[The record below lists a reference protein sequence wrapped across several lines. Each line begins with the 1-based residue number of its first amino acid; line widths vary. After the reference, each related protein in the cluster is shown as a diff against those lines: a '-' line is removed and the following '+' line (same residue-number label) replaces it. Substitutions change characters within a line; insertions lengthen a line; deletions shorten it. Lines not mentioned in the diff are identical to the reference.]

1 MAYSAN
7 RKPLELTALT
17 VLATDDTF
25 VVGDTSDTSEV
36 VKSIT
41 KAALITD
48 LSSSFATT
56 AFVTTADNLKA
67 NLASPTFTGTVVLPA
82 ATVTNAMIAN
92 GAVANLSGTNSGNET
107 GVTLAVLNAAAT
119 SKATPVGADSF
130 PIVNSAAADAIG
142 RVTFTNLMTFIGSF
156 VQTVTGKRNQP
167 RTNSTTTAATLA
179 PDLTVANVYFRTTQT
194 ATLTISAPI
203 GTPVIGETLYIEVSS
218 VASQTLTI
226 NAIYIPFG
234 AAFPAATT
242 AGKSFLLTCTFNGTN
257 WRSTGANEI

>member
-67 NLASPTFTGTVVLPA
+67 NLASPTFTGTVAGITSTMVGLGNVNNTSNATERA
-82 ATVTNAMIAN
+82 ATRTVTNMR
-92 GAVANLSGTNSGNET
+92 
-107 GVTLAVLNAAAT
+107 
-119 SKATPVGADSF
+119 
-130 PIVNSAAADAIG
+130 VNS
-142 RVTFTNLMTFIGSF
+142 RS
-156 VQTVTGKRNQP
+156 
-167 RTNSTTTAATLA
+167 SSSTTAATLT
-179 PDLTVANVYFRTTQT
+179 PDLSVANFFYRTTQT
-194 ATLTISAPI
+194 ATLTINAPT
-203 GTPVIGETLYIEVSS
+203 GTPVTTESIVIEVNS
-218 VASQTLTI
+218 VAAQTLII
-226 NAIYIPFG
+226 NAAFIPFG
-234 AAFPAATT
+234 APFPATTT
-242 AGKSFLLTCTFNGTN
+242 AGKAFLLTSHYNGTR
-257 WRSTGANEI
+257 WITTWANEI

>member
-156 VQTVTGKRNQP
+156 TQTLTNKRM
-167 RTNSTTTAATLA
+167 NSRSSSSTTAATLT
-179 PDLTVANVYFRTTQT
+179 PDLSVANFFYRTTQT
-194 ATLTISAPI
+194 ATLTINAPT
-203 GTPVIGETLYIEVSS
+203 GTPVTTESIVIEVNS
-218 VASQTLTI
+218 VAAQTLII
-226 NAIYIPFG
+226 NAAFIPFG
-234 AAFPAATT
+234 AAFPATTT
-242 AGKSFLLTCTFNGTN
+242 AGKAFLLTSHYNGTR
-257 WRSTGANEI
+257 WITTWANEI